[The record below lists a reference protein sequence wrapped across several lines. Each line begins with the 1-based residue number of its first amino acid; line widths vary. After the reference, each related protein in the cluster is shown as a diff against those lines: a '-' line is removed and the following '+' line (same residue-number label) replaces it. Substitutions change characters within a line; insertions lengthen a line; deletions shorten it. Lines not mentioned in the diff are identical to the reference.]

1 LVAFITISASIS
13 SALSTQAVSVVKYGF
28 PVPQPKIIIFP
39 DFIFFTALSLLNLS
53 TTPSIQNEFTSF
65 APIHFLLSVSARAI
79 ELILI
84 ANIHILSAL
93 HLSIFFTSAH
103 LIKFPAQTTIHNSIF
118 FDFKSEIKSVTV
130 SNISSSRPN
139 HFPHPRASPDI
150 FNNTLIKII

>member
-1 LVAFITISASIS
+1 
-13 SALSTQAVSVVKYGF
+13 VKYGF
-28 PVPQPKIIIFP
+28 HVPHPKIITFP
-39 DFIFFTALSLLNLS
+39 DFIFLTALSLLNLS

-65 APIHFLLSVSARAI
+65 DPIHFLERTSARAI

-103 LIKFPAQTTIHNSIF
+103 LIKFPAQTTIQSSIF
-118 FDFKSEIKSVTV
+118 FDFRSEIRSVTV

-139 HFPHPRASPDI
+139 HFPQPRASPDI
-150 FNNTLIKII
+150 FNNTLIKLFYYFFK